1 MFNPRTIFASLSLV
15 LVLGLIY
22 EWNSGSK
29 STKLERSVLVQNSA
43 GASGYEKISNGSL
56 DIYIDIDD
64 GSIKEAYLYEKER
77 GDGLVKTRLM
87 SDDDL
92 LKFYFK
98 TSISGFRN
106 DEPFKIK
113 DKTSDSLVLVGSDPN
128 NNTLE
133 KVFYF
138 EGPNVSKGL
147 TIVWVWF
154 LPLLATSRHLK
165 LSTETRTSQLIMG
178 FLSQETIWHT
188 AQVMMFLMTNRLLL

>member
-1 MFNPRTIFASLSLV
+1 MFNPRIIFTSLSLV

-22 EWNSGSK
+22 EWNSSSK

-56 DIYIDIDD
+56 DVYIDIAD

-92 LKFYFK
+92 LRFYFK

-113 DKTSDSLVLVGSDPN
+113 GKTSDSLVLVGSDPN

-133 KVFYF
+133 KVFYY
-138 EGPNVSKGL
+138 
-147 TIVWVWF
+147 
-154 LPLLATSRHLK
+154 
-165 LSTETRTSQLIMG
+165 
-178 FLSQETIWHT
+178 
-188 AQVMMFLMTNRLLL
+188 

>member
-1 MFNPRTIFASLSLV
+1 M
-15 LVLGLIY
+15 
-22 EWNSGSK
+22 
-29 STKLERSVLVQNSA
+29 VQNSA

-87 SDDDL
+87 SDDSL

-106 DEPFKIK
+106 DGSFKIK

-138 EGPNVSKGL
+138 EGPNVVRIDDSLGL
-147 TIVWVWF
+147 VSS
-154 LPLLATSRHLK
+154 LLGISRHLK

-178 FLSQETIWHT
+178 FLSQGTTWHT
-188 AQVMMFLMTNRLLL
+188 AQAMMFLMTNRLLP

>member
-15 LVLGLIY
+15 LILGLIY

-87 SDDDL
+87 SDDSL

-106 DEPFKIK
+106 DASFKIK
-113 DKTSDSLVLVGSDPN
+113 DKTSDSFDLERSDLN
-128 NNTLE
+128 NNTVE
-133 KVFYF
+133 
-138 EGPNVSKGL
+138 
-147 TIVWVWF
+147 
-154 LPLLATSRHLK
+154 
-165 LSTETRTSQLIMG
+165 
-178 FLSQETIWHT
+178 
-188 AQVMMFLMTNRLLL
+188 

>member
-22 EWNSGSK
+22 EWSSGSK

-98 TSISGFRN
+98 TSISGFSCIN
-106 DEPFKIK
+106 
-113 DKTSDSLVLVGSDPN
+113 S
-128 NNTLE
+128 
-133 KVFYF
+133 
-138 EGPNVSKGL
+138 
-147 TIVWVWF
+147 
-154 LPLLATSRHLK
+154 
-165 LSTETRTSQLIMG
+165 
-178 FLSQETIWHT
+178 
-188 AQVMMFLMTNRLLL
+188 

>member
-1 MFNPRTIFASLSLV
+1 MFNPRTIFASISLV

-43 GASGYEKISNGSL
+43 GTSGYEKISNGSL

-98 TSISGFRN
+98 TSVSGFRN
-106 DEPFKIK
+106 DGSFKIK
-113 DKTSDSLVLVGSDPN
+113 NKTADSLVLVGSDPN

-133 KVFYF
+133 KVFILR
-138 EGPNVSKGL
+138 VQ
-147 TIVWVWF
+147 
-154 LPLLATSRHLK
+154 TS
-165 LSTETRTSQLIMG
+165 
-178 FLSQETIWHT
+178 
-188 AQVMMFLMTNRLLL
+188 

>member
-56 DIYIDIDD
+56 DIYIDIND

-106 DEPFKIK
+106 DGPFKIK
-113 DKTSDSLVLVGSDPN
+113 DKTSSSLVLVGSDPN

-138 EGPNVSKGL
+138 EGPN
-147 TIVWVWF
+147 
-154 LPLLATSRHLK
+154 
-165 LSTETRTSQLIMG
+165 LSLIH
-178 FLSQETIWHT
+178 I
-188 AQVMMFLMTNRLLL
+188 

>member
-87 SDDDL
+87 SDDSL

-98 TSISGFRN
+98 R
-106 DEPFKIK
+106 
-113 DKTSDSLVLVGSDPN
+113 V
-128 NNTLE
+128 
-133 KVFYF
+133 
-138 EGPNVSKGL
+138 
-147 TIVWVWF
+147 
-154 LPLLATSRHLK
+154 
-165 LSTETRTSQLIMG
+165 
-178 FLSQETIWHT
+178 FLS
-188 AQVMMFLMTNRLLL
+188 L

>member
-56 DIYIDIDD
+56 DVYIDIAD

-106 DEPFKIK
+106 DGPFKIK
-113 DKTSDSLVLVGSDPN
+113 DKTSSSLVLVGSDPN

-138 EGPNVSKGL
+138 EGPNRRKD
-147 TIVWVWF
+147 
-154 LPLLATSRHLK
+154 
-165 LSTETRTSQLIMG
+165 
-178 FLSQETIWHT
+178 
-188 AQVMMFLMTNRLLL
+188 

>member
-1 MFNPRTIFASLSLV
+1 MFNPRTKFASLSLV

-56 DIYIDIDD
+56 DVYIDIAD
-64 GSIKEAYLYEKER
+64 GSIKEAYLYEKEL

-113 DKTSDSLVLVGSDPN
+113 DKTSDSLVLMGADPN

-138 EGPNVSKGL
+138 GRRRFV
-147 TIVWVWF
+147 
-154 LPLLATSRHLK
+154 A
-165 LSTETRTSQLIMG
+165 
-178 FLSQETIWHT
+178 
-188 AQVMMFLMTNRLLL
+188 NRLA